1 MGEELSRELGC
12 PVVVS
17 FFDLT
22 REVVAVAHPEL
33 GDEIRI
39 NLPVSLMALVLENS
53 YAAVRCDLLKQ
64 LRLQLDRR
72 RRNH

>member
-64 LRLQLDRR
+64 LRLQLDQR